1 MQFSLEVPRDV
12 SFGDRAFSPDSR
24 YYISCRDRPLVGCR
38 HRLGRRVRAGD
49 RFAMGRSDLAQVAI
63 SGSETSLT
71 QALPDGAGMFVRVH
85 ARNACGQSQPSGELL
100 VSQF

>member
-1 MQFSLEVPRDV
+1 MVGPAIGSAEEYVLETG
-12 SFGDRAFSPDSR
+12 S
-24 YYISCRDRPLVGCR
+24 
-38 HRLGRRVRAGD
+38 
-49 RFAMGRSDLAQVAI
+49 MGRSDLARVAI

-71 QALPDGAGMFVRVH
+71 QALPYGARMFVRVR

>member
-1 MQFSLEVPRDV
+1 
-12 SFGDRAFSPDSR
+12 
-24 YYISCRDRPLVGCR
+24 
-38 HRLGRRVRAGD
+38 
-49 RFAMGRSDLAQVAI
+49 MGRSDLAQVAI

-71 QALPDGAGMFVRVH
+71 QVLPYGARMFVRVR